1 MVQTRLQQKVLRR
14 QSSARRKARF
24 EDDGRSSQRSSAR
37 GGTSSND
44 SSSSISDKNNDGAR
58 ALNNS
63 TSSSPRKRR
72 RSNRGSRSGLEA
84 LAGRIVRGD
93 KVVFLTGAGLSVAS
107 GVRPFRAVPEA
118 GGGLGAAIKTAGLWN
133 SVIWTTATRE
143 CFRKDPLRWYN
154 RFFLPHFFRGGPHR
168 PNWGHKA
175 LNEMLDEFDNVFQVT
190 QNIDGLQ
197 GPSPRLIEVHGRVG
211 LYKCLNDED
220 DDSDWDE
227 SDLEGDEND
236 GDDDNSKNSNNSED
250 DCGAGDDSN
259 AAKSGTAADN
269 DDDSDER
276 SSQRRVRL
284 GHRGKSRRYQEESGQ
299 CEYRYRQPLH
309 PHQIQGPPHVLAKL
323 AAPLDQQPTTGG
335 SDVRHDDDD
344 DDDLDVIPTCPGCG
358 KTVMPLA
365 LLFDEGYHSH
375 SFYNFEAVEAW
386 IEAADVLVFC
396 GTSFSV
402 RVTSVAL
409 RHAQRTQLPVY
420 NFNTIDLLSASKQLN
435 VTNIVGDVEE
445 TLPRLMRECR
455 EQRESLLRSSDDAG
469 AGGGSVNDS

>member
-24 EDDGRSSQRSSAR
+24 EDDGRSSQRSSTRDEAA
-37 GGTSSND
+37 SND
-44 SSSSISDKNNDGAR
+44 SSSISDKNNDGA
-58 ALNNS
+58 ALNTS

-227 SDLEGDEND
+227 SDLEGDDD
-236 GDDDNSKNSNNSED
+236 GDDDDNSKNNNSGD

-259 AAKSGTAADN
+259 AKSGTADN
-269 DDDSDER
+269 DEDNDEDDGDSDER

-284 GHRGKSRRYQEESGQ
+284 GHRGKSRRYQDESGQ

-323 AAPLDQQPTTGG
+323 AAPLNRQHDAGG
-335 SDVRHDDDD
+335 SDVRRDA
-344 DDDLDVIPTCPGCG
+344 DDDLDAIPTCPGCG

-386 IEAADVLVFC
+386 IESADVLVFC

-420 NFNTIDLLSASKQLN
+420 NFNTVDLLSASKQLN

-455 EQRESLLRSSDDAG
+455 EQRESTLRSSNDPG
-469 AGGGSVNDS
+469 AGGGSVDS